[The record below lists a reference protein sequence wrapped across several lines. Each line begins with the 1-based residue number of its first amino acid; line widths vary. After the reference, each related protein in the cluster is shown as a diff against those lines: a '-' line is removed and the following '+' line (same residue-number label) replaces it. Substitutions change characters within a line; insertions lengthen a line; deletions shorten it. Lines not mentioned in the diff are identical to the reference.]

1 MFTGMFLRRLFVC
14 YCEHSKYFFKGTFF
28 HSYDSL
34 CNDLTPLLLSFLI
47 SLGKSMKMSMWI
59 QSELI
64 YHYTNFRELTVP
76 YNLNVLH
83 LLHPRKNGSI
93 RTTCKRDIRRKIKR
107 KNARH
112 KQTSTSRAEQRRKK
126 DKYEKCKF
134 NAHHQINDNAKSW
147 FYRCTSNKTKIE
159 FSILKWRL
167 LSLYLC
173 LCVRVRVW
181 AMTFESHFI
190 IASLIFPFVLCLS
203 LYIFLSLCTL
213 YTVHVFSSFAFRIPH
228 FCFLCLSFTLR
239 LCLNISV
246 TISLFSLD
254 TFCGPHSIRTKW

>member
-112 KQTSTSRAEQRRKK
+112 KQTSTSWAEQREKKTNTKNVNLTRIIRSTTMLKADFIVACQIKRKL
-126 DKYEKCKF
+126 
-134 NAHHQINDNAKSW
+134 N
-147 FYRCTSNKTKIE
+147 
-159 FSILKWRL
+159 
-167 LSLYLC
+167 
-173 LCVRVRVW
+173 
-181 AMTFESHFI
+181 
-190 IASLIFPFVLCLS
+190 
-203 LYIFLSLCTL
+203 FLS
-213 YTVHVFSSFAFRIPH
+213 
-228 FCFLCLSFTLR
+228 
-239 LCLNISV
+239 
-246 TISLFSLD
+246 
-254 TFCGPHSIRTKW
+254 